1 MEAKIMKVSFA
12 MGSLLLLA
20 LTGVA
25 AAADAAAGKTLFT
38 SKCAICHGADGA
50 GKTSIGKNLKIK
62 DLHSPD
68 VQKQS
73 DTDLKA
79 IITEGKNKMPAF
91 KGKLSDGQI
100 DDVLAYIRELGK

>member
-1 MEAKIMKVSFA
+1 MKVSIA
-12 MGSLLLLA
+12 IGSVLVLA
-20 LTGVA
+20 LSGA
-25 AAADAAAGKTLFT
+25 AAASDAAAGKTLFT

-79 IITEGKNKMPAF
+79 IITNGKNKMPAF
-91 KGKLSDGQI
+91 KGKLTEPQI